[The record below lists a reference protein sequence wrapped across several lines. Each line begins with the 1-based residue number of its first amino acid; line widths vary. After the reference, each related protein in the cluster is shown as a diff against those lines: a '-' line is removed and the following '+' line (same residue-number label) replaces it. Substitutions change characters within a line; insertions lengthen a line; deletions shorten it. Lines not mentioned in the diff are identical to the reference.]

1 MKKNKLGGK
10 CSTYGGGKTCTQDLV
25 EIPKGK
31 RQFGRSIFSQEDY
44 IRMNL
49 QEDEKGAWTG
59 LKWL

>member
-1 MKKNKLGGK
+1 M
-10 CSTYGGGKTCTQDLV
+10 V

-31 RQFGRSIFSQEDY
+31 RPFGRSIFRQEDY

-49 QEDEKGAWTG
+49 QEDEKGAMAG